1 MIQLSGI
8 ILSGGQSSRMG
19 SDKAF
24 IEFQG
29 KKLIEYPINL
39 LQQFCNEIIIS
50 ANSQEY
56 EKLGFKVIRDDFPGC
71 GPIGG
76 IFSSLK
82 HSSNDWNMVVS
93 CDTPFLSS
101 ELISKLLEII
111 SDFQCL
117 VPVHFGK
124 IEPLVALY
132 HKSCL
137 PVLTEKINSGNY
149 KIRLLFESLPT
160 LFIDVSDLTDN
171 NPLLFSNF
179 NSPADMI

>member
-29 KKLIEYPINL
+29 KSLIEYPINL

-56 EKLGFKVIRDDFPGC
+56 QRFGFKLIHDNFPGC

-76 IFSSLK
+76 VFSSLK
-82 HSSNDWNMVVS
+82 HSSNDWNLVLG
-93 CDTPFLSS
+93 CDTPYISGDVLTR
-101 ELISKLLEII
+101 LIGYIDNYNCII
-111 SDFQCL
+111 SIHYNL
-117 VPVHFGK
+117 K
-124 IEPLVALY
+124 EPLVALY
-132 HKSCL
+132 NKNSLSVFLEHIK
-137 PVLTEKINSGNY
+137 EKDYSMHS
-149 KIRLLFESLPT
+149 LLKNLNCRYV
-160 LFIDVSDLTDN
+160 DVSDVVDN

-179 NSPADMI
+179 NSLADIT